1 MTGVKLP
8 TICKRLSRGRSIE
21 EAISTE
27 RLVMNRVNYKYF
39 VIVGGKKVSLH
50 SEAKRRGV
58 RYKTALDRHK
68 AGKTFKEVFNPLPK
82 YSLTYDNQT
91 YSLRYWS
98 RLRDIPYST
107 LKWRYNEGWK
117 VAVKTWRI
125 IDSSVL
131 IHLFYEEES
140 VSPLQS
146 FLFLG
151 AGLMFNRESKW
162 FFYAQT

>member
-1 MTGVKLP
+1 MSGKTYEVDGGNYTLSQLSKMTGVKLP

-98 RLRDIPYST
+98 RLRGIPYST

-117 VAVKTWRI
+117 VGEI
-125 IDSSVL
+125 
-131 IHLFYEEES
+131 
-140 VSPLQS
+140 
-146 FLFLG
+146 LG
-151 AGLMFNRESKW
+151 FVPRERKCKRKSG
-162 FFYAQT
+162 